1 MKKPVYV
8 VDAMNYIFRAYHA
21 LPDNITAP
29 SGMLTNAVLGYL
41 RTLLRIIR
49 ERKPEYMA
57 AAFEGGGTSFRS
69 AMFSA
74 YKATR
79 KQTPDDLEAQFDY
92 CRRITEAIGVACLE
106 ADDYE
111 ADDVIGTIAMR
122 MVALGHPVVIVTGD
136 KDMSQLVG
144 DSVQIYDMAKENWLN
159 ESGVREKFGVAPGQI
174 PDLLALHGDSVDN
187 IPGVTGVG
195 EKTARQILSV
205 CKNVEDLASIDF
217 SDRMSFRGRDEILRR
232 IRENMEAV
240 RISRKLATICCEVPM
255 EISAEVLRYRRGDHR
270 ELKALCTRTRV
281 RPRDGR
287 HSACP
292 TNAVLAADC
301 VELRQISIRAI
312 RAIRG

>member
-8 VDAMNYIFRAYHA
+8 IDAMNYIFRAYHA

-41 RTLLRIIR
+41 RTLLRIIK
-49 ERKPEYMA
+49 ERRPEYMA
-57 AAFEGGGTSFRS
+57 AAFEGDGSFRS
-69 AMFSA
+69 TMYSA

-92 CRRITEAIGVACLE
+92 CRRITEAIGVTCLE

-111 ADDVIGTIAMR
+111 ADDVIGTIAIR

-136 KDMSQLVG
+136 KDMSQLVCN
-144 DSVQIYDMAKENWLN
+144 SVQIYDLAKESWLN
-159 ESGVREKFGVAPGQI
+159 ESGVREKFGVAPSQI

-187 IPGVTGVG
+187 IPGVAGVG

-205 CKNVEDLASIDF
+205 CKNVEDLANIDF

-240 RISRKLATICCEVPM
+240 RISRKLATICCEVPV
-255 EISAEVLRYRRGDHR
+255 EISPEVWR
-270 ELKALCTRTRV
+270 
-281 RPRDGR
+281 
-287 HSACP
+287 
-292 TNAVLAADC
+292 
-301 VELRQISIRAI
+301 
-312 RAIRG
+312 